1 MGSCFAQRI
10 GQRLSDARFRTQVNP
25 MGIVFNPVSLARL
38 LTSAASPGQES
49 ELIHHLEQWHS
60 LDYHSN
66 FSDPNPEVV
75 TESIE
80 MAQMLT
86 GRHLEQADV
95 LILTLGTAYAYRW
108 KETWEVVNNCHKL
121 PANQFEKCLLGVE
134 ECTKALEQAI
144 SQWRQRNPKLRV
156 LLTVSPV
163 RHIKDGI
170 AENNLSKSILRLV
183 CHNLAQ
189 ANPEVAYF
197 PAFEIL
203 NDDLRDYRFYQDD
216 LIHPTTF
223 AEDYI
228 WEKFAKAAFTP
239 ETEHLLT
246 LWQSA
251 QQALAHQPFSPHFA
265 GYRSHLEGLL
275 HKLEQLNLLLD
286 CTEELEEVRSR
297 IRAIEMGEY
306 RA

>member
-1 MGSCFAQRI
+1 
-10 GQRLSDARFRTQVNP
+10 
-25 MGIVFNPVSLARL
+25 MGIVFNPISLARL
-38 LTSAASPGQES
+38 LNAAAQPDREE
-49 ELIHHLEQWHS
+49 ELIQHQERWHS
-60 LDYHSN
+60 LDYHSS

-75 TESIE
+75 TESIQLAKE
-80 MAQMLT
+80 LT
-86 GRHLEQADV
+86 GRHLAQADV

-108 KETWEVVNNCHKL
+108 KETWEVVSNCHKL

-134 ECTKALEQAI
+134 ESFKALSEAI
-144 SQWRQRNPKLRV
+144 SQWRERNPRLRV

-183 CHNLAQ
+183 CHQLSQ
-189 ANPEVAYF
+189 AHPEVEYF
-197 PAFEIL
+197 PSFEIL
-203 NDDLRDYRFYQDD
+203 NDDLRDYRFYEDD
-216 LIHPTTF
+216 LIHPTPF

-228 WEKFAKAAFTP
+228 WEKFSQAAFTP
-239 ETEHLLT
+239 ETEHLLA

-251 QQALAHQPFSPHFA
+251 QQAMAHQPFSPHSQA
-265 GYRSHLEGLL
+265 YRNHLERLL
-275 HKLEQLNLLLD
+275 HNLEELNLLLD
-286 CTEELEEVRSR
+286 CTEELDEIRGR